1 MKISTI
7 LHPRNHSATVFFLV
21 FALFTSACSQK
32 QGEEEQ
38 ISVPDQDAEADTLNS
53 IGNNLSL
60 SQIGSKPNHVVLTG
74 LAQHRL
80 VTVYKIVEEKG
91 TFKSYDYDDYQDE
104 VDRFFMPG
112 IDLLYGYNLLNIAH
126 YDLTTEQLNF
136 LFDHPV
142 LVKSLYYPSFVQD
155 SLDHK
160 PINRDYYL
168 VSAYDADTNAD
179 TLINKSDLRRFYHFN
194 AAGSDKTQLIPADY
208 SVVRSEYDRKNDVM
222 YVFAQ
227 QDENKNGM
235 IDKSEPLHIFWLN
248 LKAPA
253 KAKRLY

>member
-1 MKISTI
+1 MK
-7 LHPRNHSATVFFLV
+7 LFKVEHPRNYAALMIII
-21 FALFTSACSQK
+21 FALLTYACSQNH
-32 QGEEEQ
+32 GEEEQ
-38 ISVPDQDAEADTLNS
+38 ISVPVEDTEADTLNS

-80 VTVYKIVEEKG
+80 VTIYKIVEEKN
-91 TFKSYDYDDYQDE
+91 TFKSYSYGDYQDE
-104 VDRFFMPG
+104 VAPFFMPG

-126 YDLTTEQLNF
+126 YDLATEQLNF

-155 SLDHK
+155 SIDDK

-179 TLINKSDLRRFYHFN
+179 TLINKSDLRRFYYFN
-194 AAGSDKTQLIPADY
+194 ASGSEKTQLIPPDY
-208 SVVRSEYDRKNDVM
+208 SVIRSEYDRRNDVM

-227 QDENKNGM
+227 HDENKNGI
-235 IDKSEPLHIFWLN
+235 IDKKEPLHIFWFS